1 MHHDT
6 RSKISVLRPLLIAL
20 VVSAHVPWTLY
31 NPTSKEIDFTAWNV
45 LRLTLTA
52 VMSPIG
58 MPLLS
63 VISGFLVVSS
73 FKNTVLMVCSKEG
86 GQDHN
91 SYGRLE
97 LRFRNTDLLGAVTWM
112 GVTPRLAII

>member
-1 MHHDT
+1 
-6 RSKISVLRPLLIAL
+6 
-20 VVSAHVPWTLY
+20 LY

-63 VISGFLVVSS
+63 VISGFLVVSF
-73 FKNTVLMVCSKEG
+73 FKKYGFNGLLKKKVARIIVPMVVWNFTFATLICRLPHFSK
-86 GQDHN
+86 
-91 SYGRLE
+91 
-97 LRFRNTDLLGAVTWM
+97 LGDRVN
-112 GVTPRLAII
+112 LF